1 MLDIK
6 WIRENPS
13 KFDEALEKR
22 GITPT
27 AEELIDLDQARRNYQ
42 TKTQA
47 IQTRRNE
54 ASKEIGKLKGAGENA
69 DALIQE
75 VSELRET
82 LQNLESQEKQ
92 ASEDL
97 IQRLASIPNI
107 PADDVPI
114 GRDEEDNLEIRKF
127 GTPRSFSFEPLDHVS
142 IGEKLDGMDF
152 EAAAKLSG
160 SRFVVLRGNLARLER
175 ALATFMLDL
184 HTQEFGYTEVSP
196 PVLVRD
202 SAVYGTG
209 QLPKFSEDLFR
220 TENGFWLIPTAEV
233 PLTNLVADKIL
244 EEKDLPIRLTAY
256 TNCFR
261 SEAGAAGRDT
271 RGMLRQHQFNKV
283 ELVSIVHPKE
293 SEAEHQRMTEA
304 AEEVLRKLEL
314 PYRVMLLC
322 SGDMGFS
329 ARRTYDLEVW
339 LPGQNKYREIS
350 SCSTCGDFQSRRMQS
365 RFRPESKKG
374 INFLHTL
381 NGSGIA
387 VGRALIAVLENYQN
401 EDGSLSVPEVL
412 RKYMGGINKL
422 EPNAS

>member
-202 SAVYGTG
+202 NAVYGTG

-283 ELVSIVHPKE
+283 ELVSIVHPKD

-314 PYRVMLLC
+314 PYRLMLLC

-401 EDGSLSVPEVL
+401 EDGSVSVPEVL

>member
-97 IQRLASIPNI
+97 IRRLASIPNV

-202 SAVYGTG
+202 NAVYGTG

-401 EDGSLSVPEVL
+401 EDGSVSVPEVL

>member
-92 ASEDL
+92 ASEYL

-202 SAVYGTG
+202 NAVYGTG

-283 ELVSIVHPKE
+283 ELVSIVHQKE

-314 PYRVMLLC
+314 PYRLMLLC

-401 EDGSLSVPEVL
+401 EDGSVSVPEVL

>member
-1 MLDIK
+1 
-6 WIRENPS
+6 
-13 KFDEALEKR
+13 
-22 GITPT
+22 
-27 AEELIDLDQARRNYQ
+27 LDQARRNYQ

-54 ASKEIGKLKGAGENA
+54 ASKEIGKLKAAGENA

-114 GRDEEDNLEIRKF
+114 GRDQEDNLEIRKF

-152 EAAAKLSG
+152 EAGAKLSG

-202 SAVYGTG
+202 NAVYGTG

-365 RFRPESKKG
+365 RFRPRSKKG
-374 INFLHTL
+374 TNFLHTL

-387 VGRALIAVLENYQN
+387 VGRALIAVIENYQN
-401 EDGSLSVPEVL
+401 EDGSVSVPEVL

>member
-92 ASEDL
+92 ASEYL

-114 GRDEEDNLEIRKF
+114 GRDQEDNLEIRKF

-202 SAVYGTG
+202 NAVYGTG

-283 ELVSIVHPKE
+283 ELVSIVHPKD

-314 PYRVMLLC
+314 PYRLMLLC

-401 EDGSLSVPEVL
+401 EDGSVSVPEVL

>member
-1 MLDIK
+1 MLDIR

-13 KFDEALEKR
+13 KFDEALKKR
-22 GITPT
+22 GLAAA
-27 AEELIDLDQARRNYQ
+27 AEELIGLDQIRRDHQ
-42 TKTQA
+42 TKAQT

-54 ASKEIGKLKGAGENA
+54 ASKEIGKLKGAGKNA
-69 DALIQE
+69 DTLIRE

-82 LQNLESQEKQ
+82 LQSLESQEKK

-97 IQRLASIPNI
+97 TRRLASIPNI
-107 PADDVPI
+107 PADDVPS
-114 GRDEEDNLEIRKF
+114 GKEEEDNLEIRQF

-142 IGEKLDGMDF
+142 IGEKFDEMDF
-152 EAAAKLSG
+152 EAASKLSG
-160 SRFVVLRGNLARLER
+160 SRFVVLKGNLARLER

-184 HTQEFGYTEVSP
+184 HTEEFGYTEVSP

-202 SAVYGTG
+202 DAVYGTG

-233 PLTNLVADKIL
+233 PLTNLVADTIL

-283 ELVSIVHPKE
+283 ELVSIVHPTE

-339 LPGQNKYREIS
+339 LPGQNRYREIS
-350 SCSTCGDFQSRRMQS
+350 SCSTCGDFQSRRMRS
-365 RFRPESKKG
+365 RFRAQSKRG
-374 INFLHTL
+374 INFPHTL

-387 VGRALIAVLENYQN
+387 VGRALIAVIENYQN
-401 EDGSLSVPEVL
+401 KDGSVSVPEVL
-412 RKYMGGINKL
+412 REYMGGINKL
-422 EPNAS
+422 EPNGS

>member
-1 MLDIK
+1 MLDIR

-13 KFDEALEKR
+13 KFDGALKKR
-22 GITPT
+22 GL
-27 AEELIDLDQARRNYQ
+27 AAAAAELISLDQIRRDHQ
-42 TKTQA
+42 TKAQA
-47 IQTRRNE
+47 MQTRRNE
-54 ASKEIGKLKGAGENA
+54 ASKEIGKLKGAGKNA
-69 DALIQE
+69 DTLIRE

-82 LQNLESQEKQ
+82 LQNLESQEKK

-97 IQRLASIPNI
+97 TRRLASIPNI
-107 PADDVPI
+107 PADDVPF
-114 GRDEEDNLEIRKF
+114 GKEEEDNLEIRQF

-142 IGEKLDGMDF
+142 IGEKLDEMDF

-160 SRFVVLRGNLARLER
+160 SRFVVLKGNLARLER

-184 HTQEFGYTEVSP
+184 HTEEFGYTEVSP
-196 PVLVRD
+196 PVLVKD
-202 SAVYGTG
+202 NAVYGTG

-233 PLTNLVADKIL
+233 PLTNLVADTIL

-283 ELVSIVHPKE
+283 ELVSIVHPTE

-339 LPGQNKYREIS
+339 LPGQNRYREIS

-365 RFRPESKKG
+365 RFRAQSKRG
-374 INFLHTL
+374 INFPHTL

-387 VGRALIAVLENYQN
+387 VGRALIAVIENYQN
-401 EDGSLSVPEVL
+401 KDGSISVPEVL
-412 RKYMGGINKL
+412 KKYMGGINKL

>member
-1 MLDIK
+1 MLDIR

-22 GITPT
+22 GIAPS
-27 AEELIDLDQARRNYQ
+27 AEELIGLDQARRNYQ
-42 TKTQA
+42 TQTQA

-75 VSELRET
+75 VGELRET
-82 LQNLESQEKQ
+82 LQNLEAQEKE

-97 IQRLASIPNI
+97 TRRLAAIPNM

-127 GTPRSFSFEPLDHVS
+127 GSPSSFSFEPLDHVS
-142 IGEKLDGMDF
+142 IGEKLDEMDF

-160 SRFVVLRGNLARLER
+160 SRFVVLRGKLARLER

-202 SAVYGTG
+202 NAVYGTG

-220 TENGFWLIPTAEV
+220 TDNGFWLIPTAEV

-244 EEKDLPIRLTAY
+244 EEKELPIRLTAY

-283 ELVSIVHPKE
+283 ELVSIVHPNE

-304 AEEVLRKLEL
+304 AEEVLKKLEL

-339 LPGQNKYREIS
+339 LPGQNRYREIS

-365 RFRPESKKG
+365 RFRPRSKKG
-374 INFLHTL
+374 TNFLHTL

-387 VGRALIAVLENYQN
+387 VGRALIAVIENYQN
-401 EDGSLSVPEVL
+401 EDGSVSVPEVL

>member
-142 IGEKLDGMDF
+142 IGEKLD
-152 EAAAKLSG
+152 
-160 SRFVVLRGNLARLER
+160 
-175 ALATFMLDL
+175 
-184 HTQEFGYTEVSP
+184 
-196 PVLVRD
+196 
-202 SAVYGTG
+202 
-209 QLPKFSEDLFR
+209 
-220 TENGFWLIPTAEV
+220 
-233 PLTNLVADKIL
+233 
-244 EEKDLPIRLTAY
+244 
-256 TNCFR
+256 
-261 SEAGAAGRDT
+261 
-271 RGMLRQHQFNKV
+271 
-283 ELVSIVHPKE
+283 
-293 SEAEHQRMTEA
+293 
-304 AEEVLRKLEL
+304 
-314 PYRVMLLC
+314 
-322 SGDMGFS
+322 
-329 ARRTYDLEVW
+329 
-339 LPGQNKYREIS
+339 
-350 SCSTCGDFQSRRMQS
+350 
-365 RFRPESKKG
+365 
-374 INFLHTL
+374 
-381 NGSGIA
+381 
-387 VGRALIAVLENYQN
+387 
-401 EDGSLSVPEVL
+401 
-412 RKYMGGINKL
+412 
-422 EPNAS
+422 

>member
-1 MLDIK
+1 MLDIR

-13 KFDEALEKR
+13 KFDEALGKR
-22 GITPT
+22 GIAPT
-27 AEELIDLDQARRNYQ
+27 AEELIGLDQARRNYQ

-97 IQRLASIPNI
+97 TRRLASIPNI

-142 IGEKLDGMDF
+142 IGEKLDEIDF

-160 SRFVVLRGNLARLER
+160 SRFVVLKGNLARLER

-293 SEAEHQRMTEA
+293 SEAEHQRMTGA

-365 RFRPESKKG
+365 RFRPQSKKG

-401 EDGSLSVPEVL
+401 EDGSVSVPEVL
-412 RKYMGGINKL
+412 REYMGGINKL

>member
-1 MLDIK
+1 MLDIR

-22 GITPT
+22 GLAPS
-27 AEELIDLDQARRNYQ
+27 AEELIGLDQARRSYQ
-42 TKTQA
+42 TKAQA
-47 IQTRRNE
+47 IQTRRNK

-69 DALIQE
+69 DALIRK

-82 LQNLESQEKQ
+82 LQNLESQEKK

-97 IQRLASIPNI
+97 TRRLASIPNI
-107 PADDVPI
+107 PADDVPL

-142 IGEKLDGMDF
+142 IGEKLDEMDF

-160 SRFVVLRGNLARLER
+160 SRFVVLRGNLAKLER

-202 SAVYGTG
+202 NAVYGTG

-233 PLTNLVADKIL
+233 TLTNLVADKIL

-322 SGDMGFS
+322 SLDMGFS

-401 EDGSLSVPEVL
+401 EDGSVSVPEVL